1 MNIVNLPIGDRGAM
15 SDNASSSCTLPS
27 KYYFDAGIFQ
37 RERQAIFHRNWCY
50 VGHIGQLAKPEDY
63 FVDSIVDQ
71 PIFLIRVDDN
81 SIKGY
86 MNVCQHRG
94 HQLLTG
100 SGSGKKRIV
109 CPYHAWTYDL
119 DGSLIR
125 APCTDELPS
134 FKPDSFGL
142 KEIAVAEC
150 AGLLFANLTPVS
162 TKHEASVFEDVYPGL
177 KNTLTGHLGN
187 LEGFERKH
195 RIDYQIAANWKVV
208 VDNFSE
214 GYHIPMAHRLLSQVL
229 DSAASSDS
237 RIEKHYAFFES
248 ICKSGYAGLDL
259 EPGQPYLSWTIWPNT
274 CMLSQPGCKNL
285 FVIRMAPDGPAGCA
299 ERVDILA
306 PAGESAPELDALKTL
321 FADNFNK
328 EDIAIVESVQRG
340 LQSLGYDQSRYV
352 ADGKEDWYSES
363 GLHRFHMR
371 IIEALE
377 IQQ

>member
-1 MNIVNLPIGDRGAM
+1 
-15 SDNASSSCTLPS
+15 
-27 KYYFDAGIFQ
+27 
-37 RERQAIFHRNWCY
+37 
-50 VGHIGQLAKPEDY
+50 
-63 FVDSIVDQ
+63 
-71 PIFLIRVDDN
+71 
-81 SIKGY
+81 

-259 EPGQPYLSWTIWPNT
+259 EPGQPYLSCRTV
-274 CMLSQPGCKNL
+274 SGQPGSRGA
-285 FVIRMAPDGPAGCA
+285 IRRLLSNSIPRCGQERTSVACRMTPRSCTTRCA
-299 ERVDILA
+299 TQ
-306 PAGESAPELDALKTL
+306 PEP
-321 FADNFNK
+321 
-328 EDIAIVESVQRG
+328 EPSRQQRSPVG
-340 LQSLGYDQSRYV
+340 
-352 ADGKEDWYSES
+352 
-363 GLHRFHMR
+363 RF
-371 IIEALE
+371 
-377 IQQ
+377 